1 MSACAAAV
9 NRAIRIIP
17 SIVSGG
23 LKMHQNWRY
32 ENVHIKKGDIASIER
47 RYPDLSG
54 FNLILHSIAFA
65 FDEDSFGM
73 MQEAIKQG

>member
-1 MSACAAAV
+1 MY
-9 NRAIRIIP
+9 
-17 SIVSGG
+17 
-23 LKMHQNWRY
+23 QNWRY
-32 ENVHIKKGDIASIER
+32 ENVPAKKRDIASVEW